1 MSKNF
6 SKIIKSIFVLSF
18 LFCIYS
24 FSFTQNVVAECGG
37 SEDYNCYTLLESI
50 TGSKGGVDEIIIQA
64 NGLGT
69 YLEMIMSYLLV
80 LVTIAAVFYM
90 IYGGVLY
97 LTTDIINQKKEGKE
111 VITRVIVG
119 LIFVFSVWT
128 IMNSINSGL
137 LKNSLDFSLKK
148 LGVTVGSAVST
159 TLSTIAGAPTT
170 PSKPTAPVA
179 GCSSGLITVQ
189 GSYQLC
195 GAVADNMKKLIADAS
210 KAGINLTLSSAF
222 RDTSKQIALRKK
234 NCGPTDYDI
243 YEKPSRE
250 CSPQTAIPGTSN
262 HEKGLAVDFA
272 DMKSANASYQWL
284 VENAN
289 KYGFKNDL
297 AATKEPWH
305 WSTNGR

>member
-1 MSKNF
+1 MSKRF
-6 SKIIKSIFVLSF
+6 SKIIKFTFAFFFFFSV
-18 LFCIYS
+18 YN
-24 FSFTQNVVAECGG
+24 FSFTQNVMAECG
-37 SEDYNCYTLLESI
+37 SPEDNNCYTLLESI
-50 TGSKGGVDEIIIQA
+50 TGSEGGIDEITIQA
-64 NGLGT
+64 DGLGA

-111 VITRVIVG
+111 VITRVIIG

-148 LGVTVGSAVST
+148 IGVTVGSAVST
-159 TLSTIAGAPTT
+159 TLSTIAGVRSASST
-170 PSKPTAPVA
+170 PSSPVE
-179 GCSSGLITVQ
+179 GCSSGLVTIQ

-195 GAVADNMKKLIADAS
+195 STVADNMKKLISAAS
-210 KAGINLTLSSAF
+210 SNGINLTLSSAF
-222 RDTSKQIALRKK
+222 RDKSRQIALRRK

-243 YEKPSRE
+243 YQKPSRE
-250 CSPQTAIPGTSN
+250 CTPQTAIPGTSN
-262 HEKGLAVDFA
+262 HERGLAVDFA
-272 DMKSANASYQWL
+272 DMQSQNSNYQWL
-284 VENAN
+284 VENAG
-289 KYGFKNDL
+289 KYGFKNDI
-297 AATKEPWH
+297 ASTKEPWH

>member
-50 TGSKGGVDEIIIQA
+50 TGSEGGVDEIIIQA
-64 NGLGT
+64 DGLGT

-170 PSKPTAPVA
+170 PSKPTSPIT
-179 GCSSGLITVQ
+179 GCSAGLEMVQ
-189 GSYQLC
+189 GGYQLC
-195 GAVADNMKKLIADAS
+195 SSVAGSMKSLISAASKDGVNLSIASAYRSQNSGAVA
-210 KAGINLTLSSAF
+210 G
-222 RDTSKQIALRKK
+222 
-234 NCGPTDYDI
+234 GG
-243 YEKPSRE
+243 
-250 CSPQTAIPGTSN
+250 TAAVNGKSM
-262 HEKGLAVDFA
+262 HQVGLAVDFNGFKRGPET
-272 DMKSANASYQWL
+272 DSRFVWLQNNAS
-284 VENAN
+284 
-289 KYGFKNDL
+289 KYGFYNVLYK
-297 AATKEPWH
+297 TKSDEYNH
-305 WSTNGR
+305 WSTSGR